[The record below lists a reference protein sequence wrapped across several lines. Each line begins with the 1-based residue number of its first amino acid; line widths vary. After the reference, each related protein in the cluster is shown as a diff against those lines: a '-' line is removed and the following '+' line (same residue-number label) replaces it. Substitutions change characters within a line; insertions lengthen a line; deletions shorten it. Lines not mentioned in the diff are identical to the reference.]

1 MKETTY
7 TVSGMT
13 CASCSAAVSRAL
25 KKVDGV
31 ETADVNL
38 TTEKV
43 TLSLSKELSFEMLK
57 AAVEKVGYGLE
68 EIRHDRSTVLAIDG
82 MTCASCST
90 AVERALKKQPGVSSV
105 SVNLATNKAT
115 LVYDPAQIK
124 LGALKSAV
132 EKAGYGAR
140 EIVEGQK
147 QDAEAQH
154 REAELKTMTNRLV
167 LASVF
172 AIPLL
177 YVAMGHMF
185 PTLNLPLPEFMDH
198 HEYPFIFAMVQ
209 LILTLP
215 IMVAGRKF
223 FTVGFKT
230 LSKLSPNMDSLVAIG
245 TGAAFIYGVYN
256 TVWIYLGRNELTDS
270 LYFESA
276 GVVITLIL
284 LGKWL
289 ETRSKGKTSQAI
301 KKLMGLAPQN
311 AHQVVGDQL
320 VEILVDE
327 VVVGDVL
334 LVKPGE
340 RIPVDGII
348 LSGNSAVDESML
360 TGESLPVDKSVGDK
374 VTGGSLNKNGT
385 LTFRAT
391 AVGQDTAL
399 ARIIKLVED
408 AQGQKAPIAQLA
420 DIISAYFVPT
430 VMVIAVVAALF
441 WFNQGKSF
449 DYVLNIFVTVLVIA
463 CPCALGL
470 ATPTAIMVGTG
481 RGAQLGI
488 LFKGGEAL
496 EQAHKTTAIIFDKTG
511 TLTQGKPSLSDFVPV
526 SGDGDALLQVLASAE
541 SASEH
546 PLALAI
552 LEAAKVK
559 GLGITTPSAFTAV
572 SGKGLSAVVNGQSVL
587 IGNEA
592 WMRENNIQLPELT
605 TMSALSDQGKTVLLA
620 AIDGVYVGLLAIADL
635 LKPDSAQT
643 VKQLHKMGLKVAM
656 ITGDNRRTAN
666 AIAAQAG
673 IDVVMAEVL
682 PQDKGDQVDALK
694 AQGYRVAM
702 VGDGINDAVA
712 LTKADTGIAIG
723 TGTDVA
729 IESADVVLMRSQLSD
744 VVTAIALSKATMT
757 NIKENLFWAFIY
769 NIIGIPFAAGVF
781 AYFGGPLLNPVFA
794 GAAMALSSVSVV
806 SNALRLRFFKEKK
819 A

>member
-1 MKETTY
+1 MNQSTY

-13 CASCSAAVSRAL
+13 CASCSAAVTRAL

-43 TLSLSKELSFEMLK
+43 TLSLSKELSFETLK
-57 AAVEKVGYGLE
+57 DAVEKAGYGLE

-82 MTCASCST
+82 MTCASCSA

-140 EIVEGQK
+140 ELIEGQK
-147 QDAEAQH
+147 QDAEAQ
-154 REAELKTMTNRLV
+154 RRDAEMKSMTQRLI
-167 LASVF
+167 LAVVF
-172 AIPLL
+172 AVPLL
-177 YVAMGHMF
+177 YIAMGHMV
-185 PTLNLPLPEFMDH
+185 PSWQLPLPSIIDH
-198 HEYPFIFAMVQ
+198 HDNPFNFAMVQ
-209 LILTLP
+209 LLLTIPIL
-215 IMVAGRKF
+215 IAGRKF
-223 FTVGFKT
+223 YTVGFKT
-230 LSKLSPNMDSLVAIG
+230 LTKLSPNMDSLVAIG

-256 TVWIYLGRNELTDS
+256 TVWIYLGRHELTES
-270 LYFESA
+270 LYFETA
-276 GVVITLIL
+276 GVVLTLIL
-284 LGKWL
+284 VGKWL

-340 RIPVDGII
+340 RIPVDGLI

-360 TGESLPVDKSVGDK
+360 TGESLPVDKTVGDK

-441 WFNQGKSF
+441 WFNEGKSF
-449 DYVLNIFVTVLVIA
+449 DYVLNIFVTILVIA

-488 LFKGGEAL
+488 LYKGGEAL
-496 EQAHKTTAIIFDKTG
+496 EQTHKTTAIIFDKTG
-511 TLTQGKPSLSDFVPV
+511 TLTQGKPSLSDFIPQ
-526 SGDGDALLQVLASAE
+526 SGDGDALLQILASAE

-552 LEAAKVK
+552 LEAAKAK
-559 GLGITTPSAFTAV
+559 GLSVTTPSTFTAV
-572 SGKGLSAVVNGQSVL
+572 SGKGLSAIVNGQSVL

-592 WMRENNIQLPELT
+592 WMRENSIALPELSP
-605 TMSALSDQGKTVLLA
+605 MSVLSDQGKTVLLA
-620 AIDGVYVGLLAIADL
+620 AIDGNYVGLLAVADL
-635 LKPDSAQT
+635 LKPDSSQT

-723 TGTDVA
+723 SGTDVA

-819 A
+819 V

>member
-1 MKETTY
+1 MNQSTY
-7 TVSGMT
+7 NVSGMT
-13 CASCSAAVSRAL
+13 CASCSAAVTRAL

-43 TLSLSKELSFEMLK
+43 TLSLSKELSFETLK
-57 AAVEKVGYGLE
+57 DAVEKAGYGLK

-82 MTCASCST
+82 MTCASCSA

-115 LVYDPAQIK
+115 LMYDPAQIK

-132 EKAGYGAR
+132 EKAGYSAR
-140 EIVEGQK
+140 ELIEGQK
-147 QDAEAQH
+147 QDAEAQ
-154 REAELKTMTNRLV
+154 RRDAEMKSMTQRLI
-167 LASVF
+167 LAVVF
-172 AIPLL
+172 AVPLL
-177 YVAMGHMF
+177 YIAMGHMV
-185 PTLNLPLPEFMDH
+185 PSWKLPLPSIIDH
-198 HEYPFIFAMVQ
+198 HDNPFNFAMVQ
-209 LILTLP
+209 LLLTIPIL
-215 IMVAGRKF
+215 IAGQKF

-230 LSKLSPNMDSLVAIG
+230 LTKLSPNMDSLVAIG

-256 TVWIYLGRNELTDS
+256 TVWIYLGRHELTES
-270 LYFESA
+270 LYFETA
-276 GVVITLIL
+276 GVVLTLIL
-284 LGKWL
+284 VGKWL

-340 RIPVDGII
+340 RVPVDGLI

-360 TGESLPVDKSVGDK
+360 TGESLPVDKTVGDK

-385 LTFRAT
+385 LTFKAT
-391 AVGQDTAL
+391 AVGHDTAL

-420 DIISAYFVPT
+420 DVISAYFVPT

-441 WFNQGKSF
+441 WFNEGKSF
-449 DYVLNIFVTVLVIA
+449 DYILNIFVTILVIA

-496 EQAHKTTAIIFDKTG
+496 EQTHKTTAIIFDKTG
-511 TLTQGKPSLSDFVPV
+511 TLTQGKPSLSDFIPQ
-526 SGDGDALLQVLASAE
+526 SGDGEALLQILASAE

-552 LEAAKVK
+552 LEAAKSK
-559 GLGITTPSAFTAV
+559 GLSVTTPSAFTAV
-572 SGKGLSAVVNGQSVL
+572 SGKGLSAVVNGQTVL

-592 WMRENNIQLPELT
+592 WMRENAIDLPELSP
-605 TMSALSDQGKTVLLA
+605 MSVLSDQGKTVLLA
-620 AIDGVYVGLLAIADL
+620 AIDGNYVGLLAIADL

-682 PQDKGDQVDALK
+682 PQDKGNQVDALK

-723 TGTDVA
+723 SGTDVA

>member
-7 TVSGMT
+7 SVSGMT

-31 ETADVNL
+31 ESADVNL

-43 TLSLSKELSFEMLK
+43 TLSLSKELSYETLK
-57 AAVEKVGYGLE
+57 AAVENVGYGLE

-82 MTCASCST
+82 MTCASCSA

-147 QDAEAQH
+147 QDAEAQ
-154 REAELKTMTNRLV
+154 RRDAELKTMTNRLV

-177 YVAMGHMF
+177 YIAMGHMI
-185 PTLNLPLPEFMDH
+185 PAWKLPLPSIIDH
-198 HEYPFIFAMVQ
+198 HDNPFNFAMIQ
-209 LILTLP
+209 LLLTIPILY
-215 IMVAGRKF
+215 AGRRF

-230 LSKLSPNMDSLVAIG
+230 LSKFSPNMDSLVAIG
-245 TGAAFIYGVYN
+245 TGAAFVYGVYN
-256 TVWIYLGRNELTDS
+256 TIWIYLGRNELTES

-301 KKLMGLAPQN
+301 KKLMGLAPSN

-441 WFNQGKSF
+441 WFNEGKSF
-449 DYVLNIFVTVLVIA
+449 DYILNIFVTILVIA

-496 EQAHKTTAIIFDKTG
+496 EQTHKTTAIIFDKTG
-511 TLTQGKPSLSDFVPV
+511 TLTQGKPSLSDFVPYT
-526 SGDGDALLQVLASAE
+526 GDGEALLQILASAE

-552 LEAAKVK
+552 LDAAKAK
-559 GLGITTPSAFTAV
+559 GLSITTPSAFTAV

-592 WMRENNIQLPELT
+592 WMRENTIVLPELS

-620 AIDGVYVGLLAIADL
+620 AIDGTYVGLLAIADL
-635 LKPDSAQT
+635 LKPDSAAT

-694 AQGYRVAM
+694 AQGYTVAM

-723 TGTDVA
+723 SGTDVA

>member
-1 MKETTY
+1 MNQSTY

-13 CASCSAAVSRAL
+13 CASCSAAVTRAL

-43 TLSLSKELSFEMLK
+43 TLSLSKELSFETLK
-57 AAVEKVGYGLE
+57 DAVEKAGYGLK

-82 MTCASCST
+82 MTCASCSA

-115 LVYDPAQIK
+115 LMYDPAQIK

-132 EKAGYGAR
+132 EKAGYSAR
-140 EIVEGQK
+140 ELIEGQK
-147 QDAEAQH
+147 QDAEAQ
-154 REAELKTMTNRLV
+154 RRDAEMKSMTQRLI
-167 LASVF
+167 LAVVF
-172 AIPLL
+172 AVPLL
-177 YVAMGHMF
+177 YIAMGHMV
-185 PTLNLPLPEFMDH
+185 PSWKLPLPSIIDH
-198 HEYPFIFAMVQ
+198 HDNPFNFAMVQ
-209 LILTLP
+209 LLLTIPIL
-215 IMVAGRKF
+215 IAGQKF

-230 LSKLSPNMDSLVAIG
+230 LTKLSPNMDSLVAIG

-256 TVWIYLGRNELTDS
+256 TVWIYLGRHELTES
-270 LYFESA
+270 LYFETA
-276 GVVITLIL
+276 GVVLTLIL
-284 LGKWL
+284 VGKWL

-340 RIPVDGII
+340 RVPVDGLI

-360 TGESLPVDKSVGDK
+360 TGESLPVDKTVGDK

-385 LTFRAT
+385 LTFKAT
-391 AVGQDTAL
+391 AVGHDTAL

-420 DIISAYFVPT
+420 DVISAYFVPT

-441 WFNQGKSF
+441 WFNEGKSF
-449 DYVLNIFVTVLVIA
+449 DYILNIFVTILVIA

-496 EQAHKTTAIIFDKTG
+496 EQTHKTTAIIFDKTG
-511 TLTQGKPSLSDFVPV
+511 TLTQGKPSLSDFIPQ
-526 SGDGDALLQVLASAE
+526 SGDGEALLQILASAE

-552 LEAAKVK
+552 LEAAKSK
-559 GLGITTPSAFTAV
+559 GLSVTTPSAFTAV
-572 SGKGLSAVVNGQSVL
+572 SGKGLSAVVNGQTVL

-592 WMRENNIQLPELT
+592 WMRENAIDLPELSP
-605 TMSALSDQGKTVLLA
+605 MSVLSDQGKTVLLA
-620 AIDGVYVGLLAIADL
+620 AIDGNYVGLMAIADL

-682 PQDKGDQVDALK
+682 PQDKGNQVDALK

-723 TGTDVA
+723 SGTDVA

>member
-1 MKETTY
+1 MNQSTY

-13 CASCSAAVSRAL
+13 CASCSAAVTRAL

-43 TLSLSKELSFEMLK
+43 TLSLSKELSFETLK
-57 AAVEKVGYGLE
+57 DAVEKAGYGLK

-82 MTCASCST
+82 MTCASCSA

-115 LVYDPAQIK
+115 LMYDPAQIK

-132 EKAGYGAR
+132 EKAGYSAR
-140 EIVEGQK
+140 ELIEGQK
-147 QDAEAQH
+147 QDAEAQ
-154 REAELKTMTNRLV
+154 RRDAEMKSMTQRLI
-167 LASVF
+167 LAVVF
-172 AIPLL
+172 AVPLL
-177 YVAMGHMF
+177 YIAMGHMV
-185 PTLNLPLPEFMDH
+185 PSWKLPLPSIIDH
-198 HEYPFIFAMVQ
+198 HDNPFNFAMVQ
-209 LILTLP
+209 LLLTIPIL
-215 IMVAGRKF
+215 IAGQKF

-230 LSKLSPNMDSLVAIG
+230 LTKLSPNMDSLVAIG

-256 TVWIYLGRNELTDS
+256 TVWIYLGRHELTES
-270 LYFESA
+270 LYFETA
-276 GVVITLIL
+276 GVVLTLIL
-284 LGKWL
+284 VGKWL

-340 RIPVDGII
+340 RVPVDGLI

-360 TGESLPVDKSVGDK
+360 TGESLPVDKTVGDK

-385 LTFRAT
+385 LTFKAT
-391 AVGQDTAL
+391 AVGHDTAL

-420 DIISAYFVPT
+420 DVISAYFVPT

-441 WFNQGKSF
+441 WFNEGKSF
-449 DYVLNIFVTVLVIA
+449 DYILNIFVTILVIA

-496 EQAHKTTAIIFDKTG
+496 EQTHKTTAIIFDKTG
-511 TLTQGKPSLSDFVPV
+511 TLTQGKPSLSDFIPQ
-526 SGDGDALLQVLASAE
+526 SGDGEALLQILASAE

-552 LEAAKVK
+552 LEAAKSK
-559 GLGITTPSAFTAV
+559 GLSVTTPSAFTAV
-572 SGKGLSAVVNGQSVL
+572 SGKGLSAVVNGQTVL

-592 WMRENNIQLPELT
+592 WMRENAIDLPELSP
-605 TMSALSDQGKTVLLA
+605 MSVLSDQGKTVLLA
-620 AIDGVYVGLLAIADL
+620 AIDGNYVGLMAIADL

-682 PQDKGDQVDALK
+682 PQDKGNQVDALK

-723 TGTDVA
+723 SGTDVA

-769 NIIGIPFAAGVF
+769 NVIGIPFAAGVF

>member
-7 TVSGMT
+7 AVSGMT

-43 TLSLSKELSFEMLK
+43 TLSLSKELSFDTLK

-82 MTCASCST
+82 MTCASCSA
-90 AVERALKKQPGVSSV
+90 AVERALKKQAGVSSV

-115 LVYDPAQIK
+115 LVYDPAQVK
-124 LGALKSAV
+124 LGALKAAV

-140 EIVEGQK
+140 EIIEGQK
-147 QDAEAQH
+147 QDAEAQR
-154 REAELKTMTNRLV
+154 REAELKTMTNRLI

-177 YVAMGHMF
+177 YIAMGHMF
-185 PTLNLPLPEFMDH
+185 PSLNVPMPEFMDH
-198 HEYPFIFAMVQ
+198 HKYPFVFAMVQ

-230 LSKLSPNMDSLVAIG
+230 LSKFSPNMDSLVAIG

-311 AHQVVGDQL
+311 AHQVVGDQI

-340 RIPVDGII
+340 RIPVDGLII
-348 LSGNSAVDESML
+348 GGSSAVDESML
-360 TGESLPVDKSVGDK
+360 TGESLPIDKTVGDK

-385 LTFRAT
+385 LTFKAT

-420 DIISAYFVPT
+420 DVISAYFVPT

-441 WFNQGKSF
+441 WFTQGKSF
-449 DYVLNIFVTVLVIA
+449 DYILNVFVTVLVIA

-511 TLTQGKPSLSDFVPV
+511 TLTQGKPSLTDFVPYKK
-526 SGDGDALLQVLASAE
+526 DENELLQILASAE

-552 LEAAKVK
+552 LEAAKAK
-559 GLGITTPSAFTAV
+559 GLSLTNPSSFTAV
-572 SGKGLSAVVNGQSVL
+572 SGKGLSAVVNGQTVL

-592 WMRENNIQLPELT
+592 WMRDNHIELPEL
-605 TMSALSDQGKTVLLA
+605 SALTAFSDQGKTVLLA
-620 AIDGVYVGLLAIADL
+620 SIDGAYAGLLAIADQ
-635 LKPDSAQT
+635 LKPDSAST

-682 PQDKGDQVDALK
+682 PQDKGAQVDALK
-694 AQGYRVAM
+694 AQGYHVAM

-744 VVTAIALSKATMT
+744 VVTAIALSKATMI

-806 SNALRLRFFKEKK
+806 TNALRLRFFKEKK

>member
-1 MKETTY
+1 
-7 TVSGMT
+7 
-13 CASCSAAVSRAL
+13 
-25 KKVDGV
+25 
-31 ETADVNL
+31 
-38 TTEKV
+38 
-43 TLSLSKELSFEMLK
+43 
-57 AAVEKVGYGLE
+57 
-68 EIRHDRSTVLAIDG
+68 
-82 MTCASCST
+82 
-90 AVERALKKQPGVSSV
+90 
-105 SVNLATNKAT
+105 
-115 LVYDPAQIK
+115 
-124 LGALKSAV
+124 
-132 EKAGYGAR
+132 
-140 EIVEGQK
+140 
-147 QDAEAQH
+147 
-154 REAELKTMTNRLV
+154 
-167 LASVF
+167 
-172 AIPLL
+172 
-177 YVAMGHMF
+177 
-185 PTLNLPLPEFMDH
+185 
-198 HEYPFIFAMVQ
+198 
-209 LILTLP
+209 
-215 IMVAGRKF
+215 
-223 FTVGFKT
+223 
-230 LSKLSPNMDSLVAIG
+230 
-245 TGAAFIYGVYN
+245 
-256 TVWIYLGRNELTDS
+256 
-270 LYFESA
+270 
-276 GVVITLIL
+276 
-284 LGKWL
+284 
-289 ETRSKGKTSQAI
+289 
-301 KKLMGLAPQN
+301 
-311 AHQVVGDQL
+311 
-320 VEILVDE
+320 
-327 VVVGDVL
+327 
-334 LVKPGE
+334 
-340 RIPVDGII
+340 
-348 LSGNSAVDESML
+348 
-360 TGESLPVDKSVGDK
+360 
-374 VTGGSLNKNGT
+374 
-385 LTFRAT
+385 
-391 AVGQDTAL
+391 L

-408 AQGQKAPIAQLA
+408 AQGQNAPIAQLA

-441 WFNQGKSF
+441 WFNEGKSF
-449 DYVLNIFVTVLVIA
+449 DYVLNIFVTILVIA

-496 EQAHKTTAIIFDKTG
+496 EQTHKTTAIIFDKTG
-511 TLTQGKPSLSDFVPV
+511 TLTQGKPSLSDFVPHN
-526 SGDGDALLQVLASAE
+526 GNGDALLQILASAE

-552 LEAAKVK
+552 LEAAKAK
-559 GLGITTPSAFTAV
+559 GLSVITPSAFTAV
-572 SGKGLSAVVNGQSVL
+572 SGKGLSAVVNGQAVL

-592 WMRENNIQLPELT
+592 WMRENNIVLPELS

-620 AIDGVYVGLLAIADL
+620 AIDGTYVGLLAIADL

-694 AQGYRVAM
+694 AQGYHVAM

-723 TGTDVA
+723 SGTDVA

-744 VVTAIALSKATMT
+744 VVTAIALSKATMI

>member
-1 MKETTY
+1 MNQTTY

-13 CASCSAAVSRAL
+13 CASCSAVVTRAL

-31 ETADVNL
+31 ENADVNL

-43 TLSLSKELSFEMLK
+43 TLSLSKELSFETLK
-57 AAVEKVGYGLE
+57 AAVEKAGYGLE

-82 MTCASCST
+82 MTCASCSS

-140 EIVEGQK
+140 ELIEGQK
-147 QDAEAQH
+147 QDAEAQ
-154 REAELKTMTNRLV
+154 RRDAELKTMTHRLL

-172 AIPLL
+172 ALPLL

-185 PTLNLPLPEFMDH
+185 PSLNIPLPEFMDH
-198 HEYPFIFAMVQ
+198 HKYPFVFAMVQ

-223 FTVGFKT
+223 FVVGFKT

-311 AHQVVGDQL
+311 AHHVVGDQL

-340 RIPVDGII
+340 RIPVDGMI

-420 DIISAYFVPT
+420 DVISAYFVPV
-430 VMVIAVVAALF
+430 VMVIAAVAALF
-441 WFNQGKSF
+441 WLNEGKSF

-496 EQAHKTTAIIFDKTG
+496 EQTHKTTAIIFDKTG
-511 TLTQGKPSLSDFVPV
+511 TLTQGKPSVSDFVPLH
-526 SGDGDALLQVLASAE
+526 GDGDDLLSILASAE

-552 LEAAKVK
+552 LEAAKAK
-559 GLGITTPSAFTAV
+559 GLAITTPSAFTAV
-572 SGKGLSAVVNGQSVL
+572 SGKGLSAVVNGRSVL

-592 WMRENNIQLPELT
+592 WMRENRIDLPELS

-620 AIDGVYVGLLAIADL
+620 AVEGDYVGLLAIADL
-635 LKPDSAQT
+635 LKADSAQT

-694 AQGYRVAM
+694 AQGYVVAM

-723 TGTDVA
+723 SGTDVA

-781 AYFGGPLLNPVFA
+781 AYFGGSLLNPVFA

>member
-1 MKETTY
+1 MNQSTY

-13 CASCSAAVSRAL
+13 CASCSAAVTRAL

-43 TLSLSKELSFEMLK
+43 TLSLSKELSFETLK
-57 AAVEKVGYGLE
+57 DAVEKAGYGLE

-82 MTCASCST
+82 MTCASCSA

-140 EIVEGQK
+140 ELIEGQK
-147 QDAEAQH
+147 QDAEAQ
-154 REAELKTMTNRLV
+154 RRDAEMKSMTQRLI
-167 LASVF
+167 LAVVF
-172 AIPLL
+172 AVPLL
-177 YVAMGHMF
+177 YIAMGHMV
-185 PTLNLPLPEFMDH
+185 PSWQLPLPSIIDH
-198 HEYPFIFAMVQ
+198 HDNPFNFAMVQ
-209 LILTLP
+209 LLLTIPIL
-215 IMVAGRKF
+215 IAGRKF
-223 FTVGFKT
+223 YTVGFKT
-230 LSKLSPNMDSLVAIG
+230 LTKLSPNMDSLVAIG

-256 TVWIYLGRNELTDS
+256 TVWIYLGRHELTES
-270 LYFESA
+270 LYFETA
-276 GVVITLIL
+276 GVVLTLIL
-284 LGKWL
+284 VGKWL

-340 RIPVDGII
+340 RIPVDGLI

-360 TGESLPVDKSVGDK
+360 TGESLPVDKTVGDK

-441 WFNQGKSF
+441 WFNEGKSF
-449 DYVLNIFVTVLVIA
+449 DYVLNIFVTILVIA

-488 LFKGGEAL
+488 LYKGGEAL
-496 EQAHKTTAIIFDKTG
+496 EQTHKTTAIIFDKTG
-511 TLTQGKPSLSDFVPV
+511 TLTQGKPSLSDFIPQ
-526 SGDGDALLQVLASAE
+526 SGDGDALLQILASAE

-552 LEAAKVK
+552 LEAAKAK
-559 GLGITTPSAFTAV
+559 GLSVTTPSTFTAV
-572 SGKGLSAVVNGQSVL
+572 SGKGLSAIVNGQSVL

-592 WMRENNIQLPELT
+592 WMRENSIALPELSP
-605 TMSALSDQGKTVLLA
+605 MSVLSDQGKTVLLA
-620 AIDGVYVGLLAIADL
+620 AIDGNYVGLLAIADL

-694 AQGYRVAM
+694 AQGYRIAM

-723 TGTDVA
+723 SGTDVA

-819 A
+819 V

>member
-1 MKETTY
+1 MNQSTY

-13 CASCSAAVSRAL
+13 CASCSAAVTRAL

-43 TLSLSKELSFEMLK
+43 TLSLSKELSFETLK
-57 AAVEKVGYGLE
+57 DAVEKAGYGLK

-82 MTCASCST
+82 MTCASCSA

-115 LVYDPAQIK
+115 LMYDPAQIK

-132 EKAGYGAR
+132 EKAGYSAR
-140 EIVEGQK
+140 ELIEGQK
-147 QDAEAQH
+147 QDAEAQ
-154 REAELKTMTNRLV
+154 RRDAEMKSMTQRLI
-167 LASVF
+167 LAVVF
-172 AIPLL
+172 AVPLL
-177 YVAMGHMF
+177 YIAMGHMV
-185 PTLNLPLPEFMDH
+185 PSWKLPLPSIIDH
-198 HEYPFIFAMVQ
+198 HDNPFNFAMVQ
-209 LILTLP
+209 LLLTIPIL
-215 IMVAGRKF
+215 IAGQKF

-230 LSKLSPNMDSLVAIG
+230 LTKLSPNMDSLVAIG

-256 TVWIYLGRNELTDS
+256 TVWIYLGRHELTES
-270 LYFESA
+270 LYFETA
-276 GVVITLIL
+276 GVVLTLIL
-284 LGKWL
+284 VGKWL

-340 RIPVDGII
+340 RVPVDGLI

-360 TGESLPVDKSVGDK
+360 TGESLPVDKTVGDK

-385 LTFRAT
+385 LTFKAT
-391 AVGQDTAL
+391 AVGHDTAL

-420 DIISAYFVPT
+420 DVISAYFVPT

-441 WFNQGKSF
+441 WFNEGKSF
-449 DYVLNIFVTVLVIA
+449 DYILNIFVTILVIA

-496 EQAHKTTAIIFDKTG
+496 EQTHKTTAIIFDKTG
-511 TLTQGKPSLSDFVPV
+511 TLTQGKPSLSDFIPQ
-526 SGDGDALLQVLASAE
+526 SGDGEALLQILASAE

-552 LEAAKVK
+552 LEAAKSK
-559 GLGITTPSAFTAV
+559 GLSVTTPSAFTAV
-572 SGKGLSAVVNGQSVL
+572 SGKGLSAVVNGQTVL

-592 WMRENNIQLPELT
+592 WMRENAIDLPELSP
-605 TMSALSDQGKTVLLA
+605 MSVLSDQGKTVLLA
-620 AIDGVYVGLLAIADL
+620 AIDGNYVGLLAIADL

-682 PQDKGDQVDALK
+682 PQDKGNQVDALK

-723 TGTDVA
+723 SGTDVA

-769 NIIGIPFAAGVF
+769 NVIGIPFAAGVF

>member
-1 MKETTY
+1 MNQSTY

-13 CASCSAAVSRAL
+13 CASCSAAVTRAL

-43 TLSLSKELSFEMLK
+43 TLSLSKELSFETLK
-57 AAVEKVGYGLE
+57 DAVEKAGYGLE

-82 MTCASCST
+82 MTCASCSA

-140 EIVEGQK
+140 ELIEGQK
-147 QDAEAQH
+147 QDAEAQ
-154 REAELKTMTNRLV
+154 RRDAEMKSMTQRLI
-167 LASVF
+167 LAVVF
-172 AIPLL
+172 AVPLL
-177 YVAMGHMF
+177 YIAMGHMV
-185 PTLNLPLPEFMDH
+185 PSWQLPLPSIIDH
-198 HEYPFIFAMVQ
+198 HDNPFNFAMVQ
-209 LILTLP
+209 LLLTIPIL
-215 IMVAGRKF
+215 IAGRKF
-223 FTVGFKT
+223 YTVGFKT
-230 LSKLSPNMDSLVAIG
+230 LTKLSPNMDSLVAIG

-256 TVWIYLGRNELTDS
+256 TVWIYLGRHELTES
-270 LYFESA
+270 LYFETA
-276 GVVITLIL
+276 GVVLTLIL
-284 LGKWL
+284 VGKWL

-340 RIPVDGII
+340 RIPVDGLI

-360 TGESLPVDKSVGDK
+360 TGESLPVDKTVGDK

-441 WFNQGKSF
+441 WFNEGKSF
-449 DYVLNIFVTVLVIA
+449 DYVLNIFVTILVIA

-488 LFKGGEAL
+488 LYKGGEAL
-496 EQAHKTTAIIFDKTG
+496 EQTHKTTAIIFDKTG
-511 TLTQGKPSLSDFVPV
+511 TLTQGKPSLSDFIPQ
-526 SGDGDALLQVLASAE
+526 SGDGDALLQILASAE

-552 LEAAKVK
+552 LEAAKAK
-559 GLGITTPSAFTAV
+559 GLSVTTPSTFTAV
-572 SGKGLSAVVNGQSVL
+572 SGKGLSAIVNGQSVL

-592 WMRENNIQLPELT
+592 WMRENSIALPELSP
-605 TMSALSDQGKTVLLA
+605 MSVLSDQGKTVLLA
-620 AIDGVYVGLLAIADL
+620 AIDGNYVGLLAIADL

-723 TGTDVA
+723 SGTDVA

-819 A
+819 V